1 MFFGGILGIPDCWQN
16 LDFLSTF
23 SGNSSL
29 RMGNTF
35 LKNKLIA
42 FYGVLLAAIL
52 LLLKWLE
59 FRFLI
64 VNHAFE
70 MYIGA
75 IALIFTGL
83 GIWLAIKLAKPKTR
97 TVVVEKEIFIN
108 RPAESFVLQEEKL
121 SEIGISRREWEVLAL
136 MSEGLSNQ
144 EIAERLFVSLN
155 TVKTHSS
162 KLYEK
167 MDVKR
172 RTQAI
177 EKGKRLGILA

>member
-1 MFFGGILGIPDCWQN
+1 MGKI
-16 LDFLSTF
+16 F
-23 SGNSSL
+23 SN
-29 RMGNTF
+29 
-35 LKNKLIA
+35 NKLIV

-59 FRFLI
+59 FRFLM

-70 MYIGA
+70 IYIGA

-83 GIWLAIKLAKPKTR
+83 GIWLAIKLAKPKTQ
-97 TVVVEKEIFIN
+97 TVVVEKEIYITKPTEN
-108 RPAESFVLQEEKL
+108 SIPQEKTL
-121 SEIGISRREWEVLAL
+121 SKIGISKREWEVLAL

-155 TVKTHSS
+155 TIKTHSS
-162 KLYEK
+162 NLFEKLE
-167 MDVKR
+167 VKR